1 MAAGASVAEGAASS
15 ASSLSTKLTQFG
27 LNVAGSTLSS
37 AGMSG
42 LKYDVQHGRD
52 FTAKGFFEAM
62 GIGAAAGF
70 ASGVVGGVGG
80 HATSGLSGKKGRSG
94 IAARIGAKAAVGGVS
109 GAVSGDVTTILTNV
123 QQHQP
128 WYQGLAKSTV
138 TGFAKGAGSSAASG
152 AWSERVNIAK
162 AAGVSDQTLTRVS
175 NIVDKVKSAALSGA
189 AYKINGTAAFFAM
202 PGYVVWGAA
211 DSWGRQ
217 D

>member
-1 MAAGASVAEGAASS
+1 
-15 ASSLSTKLTQFG
+15 
-27 LNVAGSTLSS
+27 
-37 AGMSG
+37 MSG

-70 ASGVVGGVGG
+70 ASGVVSGAGGL
-80 HATSGLSGKKGRSG
+80 ATGGLSSKKGGAG
-94 IAARIGAKAAVGGVS
+94 IAARIGAKAAVSGVS
-109 GAVSGDVTTILTNV
+109 SAVSSDVTTILTNV

-128 WYQGLAKSTV
+128 WYQGLAKSTG
-138 TGFAKGAGSSAASG
+138 TGFAKGAGTGAASG

-162 AAGVSDQTLTRVS
+162 AAGVSDQATTRVS
-175 NIVDKVKSAALSGA
+175 NIVDKVKSAATSNG
-189 AYKINGTAAFFAM
+189 AYKIYGTAAFFAM

-211 DSWGRQ
+211 DSWGRH